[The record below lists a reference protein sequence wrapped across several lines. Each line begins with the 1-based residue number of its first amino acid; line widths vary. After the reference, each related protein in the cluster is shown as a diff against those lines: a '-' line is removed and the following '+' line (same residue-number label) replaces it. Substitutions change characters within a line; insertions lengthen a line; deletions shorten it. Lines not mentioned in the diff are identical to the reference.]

1 VHEVAFMRTTERKGW
16 RLPLSV
22 QAFFIVFGLV
32 AAINTAYLAG
42 RAVLERAVK
51 SATVTEGKL
60 EVTLKGEALL
70 LRREAVLVAPASGL
84 WQVKVKAG
92 ERVSAGTKIGEILD
106 PVLLARAQALKEEA
120 EGERA
125 AWQSEVD
132 SRLERVK
139 EELAEVTADIQA
151 AVATLRSGLHQPG
164 QGAQTWRLEQTL
176 DKLVARRVELQA
188 EQARLAEEAARG
200 GAWRKKSQEAERLL
214 RSAGTPVV
222 APVPGAVFFVLD
234 GWEEAFDPLQ
244 SRAALTLVEPKGA
257 VLATPVGAGE
267 NVAAGQI
274 LAKVVQDERTFCK
287 VVLKGASVP
296 VPKLGD
302 DVEVTFP
309 AFAAHAGA
317 NVTAI
322 QQGEAETA
330 MLLELKNSPP
340 VLARERMAQ
349 VEVMVRRLHGPLV
362 PEKALVREGSRL
374 GVYVRRGGHWQFEPV
389 EVLLAQ
395 NGRAL
400 VTGLKAGEEVAV
412 GWRP

>member
-1 VHEVAFMRTTERKGW
+1 MRTSERKGW

-22 QAFFIVFGLV
+22 QAFLFVFGLV

-42 RAVLERAVK
+42 RAVLEQAVR
-51 SATVTEGKL
+51 SATVTEGSM

-106 PVLLARAQALKEEA
+106 PALLARAQALKEEA

-132 SRLERVK
+132 AELKRVE
-139 EELAEVTADIQA
+139 EELAQVTADIQA
-151 AVATLRSGLHQPG
+151 AVAMLRSGLYRPG
-164 QGAQTWRLEQTL
+164 QGTQTRRLEQTL
-176 DKLVARRVELQA
+176 DKLVARRAELQA

-200 GAWRKKSQEAERLL
+200 GAWREKSQEAEQLL
-214 RSAGTPVV
+214 RSASTPVV

-244 SRAALTLVEPKGA
+244 SRAALTLVEPKGT
-257 VLATPVGAGE
+257 VLTTPVASGE
-267 NVAAGQI
+267 KVAAGQI

-287 VVLKGASVP
+287 VVFKGTSVP
-296 VPKLGD
+296 MPNIGD
-302 DVEVTFP
+302 DVKVTFP
-309 AFAAHAGA
+309 AFGSRAAARVA
-317 NVTAI
+317 AL
-322 QQGEAETA
+322 QGKETETV

-340 VLARERMAQ
+340 ALARERTAQ
-349 VEVMVRRLHGPLV
+349 VEVMIRCLRGPLV
-362 PEKALVREGSRL
+362 PEKALVREGLRV
-374 GVYVRRGGHWQFEPV
+374 GVYVRRGGRWEFKPV
-389 EVLLAQ
+389 EVLLAR
-395 NGRAL
+395 NGQAL
-400 VTGLKAGEEVAV
+400 VTGLKAGEEIAV